1 MLLLLLLL
9 LHLQLPGSL
18 SQQPIFLI
26 NSFVLALTLPIVPA
40 FGLSFALA
48 FARGRC
54 HVARPV

>member
-1 MLLLLLLL
+1 MLLLL
-9 LHLQLPGSL
+9 LHLQLLGSL

-26 NSFVLALTLPIVPA
+26 TSFVLALTLAIVPA